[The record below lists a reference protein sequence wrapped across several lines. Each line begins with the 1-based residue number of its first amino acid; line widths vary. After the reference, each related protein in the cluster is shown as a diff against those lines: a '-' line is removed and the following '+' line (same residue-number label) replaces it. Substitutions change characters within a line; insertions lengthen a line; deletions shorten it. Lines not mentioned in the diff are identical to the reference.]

1 MIEVEIISTGS
12 KGNAVLLDGQVL
24 IDCGV
29 PFRKLEEFGV
39 VDKVKYIFLTHQHK
53 DHLNIATIR
62 KLISVHPSIRLIYN
76 GYLKNAFSAFSYH
89 SYPSFLYKNSF
100 LTDTQKWY
108 KIGNIQFSNVPL
120 HHDVPNCGWKIHFQ
134 TPQGIYKI
142 FYATDTSNLNDIKV
156 KDYDLYLI
164 EANYE
169 KEALIQRIREKRA
182 SGQFVYE
189 ERVMKTHMSKEQTD
203 EWLYNNMGVNSSFVY
218 MHSHEELI

>member
-29 PFRKLEEFGV
+29 PFRKLKEFV
-39 VDKVKYIFLTHQHK
+39 AVDKIKYIFLTHQHK
-53 DHLNIATIR
+53 DHLNIATLR
-62 KLISVHPSIRLIYN
+62 KLIQNHPLIKIIYRN
-76 GYLKNAFSAFSYH
+76 YLCKSLCCSFDKD
-89 SYPSFLYKNSF
+89 SFLIKNSF
-100 LTDTQKWY
+100 IITRNKWY
-108 KIGNIQFSNVPL
+108 KIGNIQFSSVTL

-134 TPQGIYKI
+134 TPQGIYKV

-156 KDYDLYLI
+156 KDYDLYLV

-169 KEALIQRIREKRA
+169 KEALLQRIREKRA

-203 EWLYNNMGVNSSFVY
+203 EWLYNNMGANSSFMY
-218 MHSHEELI
+218 MHSHEGLI